1 MPIQILILILFIPV
15 FWVLIIRPQQQQ
27 RRAHQEAVASLEVG
41 DRVMTVGGLIGTL
54 AAVEPDTVRL
64 DVGDGIELTLG
75 RSFVRQ
81 RLDDA
86 TLVPEERG
94 AVDADDGGAEGAES
108 GATPAAPADLDA
120 PEAAEAPRPRATEE
134 DVA

>member
-1 MPIQILILILFIPV
+1 MPILILILFIPV

-27 RRAHQEAVASLEVG
+27 RRAHQQAVASLEVG

-64 DVGDGIELTLG
+64 DVGEGIELTLG
-75 RSFVRQ
+75 RTFVRQ
-81 RLDDA
+81 RLDAEPSVLEQPVDVVDPVDESHGTPEA
-86 TLVPEERG
+86 PEVPVDPDTGEAGRRRG
-94 AVDADDGGAEGAES
+94 A
-108 GATPAAPADLDA
+108 
-120 PEAAEAPRPRATEE
+120 EE

>member
-1 MPIQILILILFIPV
+1 MPILILILFIPV

-64 DVGDGIELTLG
+64 DVGDGLELTLG
-75 RSFVRQ
+75 RTFVRQ
-81 RLDDA
+81 RLDVD
-86 TLVPEERG
+86 TLVPEERD
-94 AVDADDGGAEGAES
+94 AVAEGR
-108 GATPAAPADLDA
+108 GTPAAPAAPDA
-120 PEAAEAPRPRATEE
+120 PEAAEAPRRRATEE